1 MTSRISAIASSQGP
15 PTGADCNFPCMSSSV
30 NRKATCRR
38 RFRRWRRGRSC
49 RPHLLLLLALASAL
63 VVLASGG
70 VASSFAADRV
80 VFCDSDRTD
89 GDDMRARNIRCS
101 TARRVYSRSLRV
113 ALRDPDAAVVRFRLY
128 GLRWTCRARNT
139 DIYEWRCRA
148 SGRRLMRYRW
158 LGGE

>member
-1 MTSRISAIASSQGP
+1 MKRFAKWAGIGLSATIVPVVGVALAGPALVQADRAASS
-15 PTGADCNFPCMSSSV
+15 AE
-30 NRKATCRR
+30 
-38 RFRRWRRGRSC
+38 RSGIAEAAAV
-49 RPHLLLLLALASAL
+49 RPRLK
-63 VVLASGG
+63 V
-70 VASSFAADRV
+70 
-80 VFCDSDRTD
+80 CDSDTTD

-113 ALRDPDAAVVRFRLY
+113 ALRDPDAEVTRFRLY

-148 SGRRLMRYRW
+148 SGRRLMWYRW